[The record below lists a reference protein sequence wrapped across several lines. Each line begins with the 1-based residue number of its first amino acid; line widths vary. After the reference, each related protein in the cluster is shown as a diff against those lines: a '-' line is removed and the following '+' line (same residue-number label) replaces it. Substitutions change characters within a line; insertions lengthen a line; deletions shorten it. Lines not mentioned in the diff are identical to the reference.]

1 MSSAA
6 KLLIASAV
14 SAAFL
19 SACSS
24 VSLAPVEDRGG
35 LAETPAASSAPAPA
49 APAAPAAEVIPLGG
63 GAASTGAGTYTVKAG
78 DTLYRIAKNH
88 GVKVHELM
96 SANGITDPSK
106 LPVGRVLTIPGGA
119 AAVSHAAAAAPA
131 PALASHTAA
140 ATHAAAAE
148 PAVHTAPAA
157 ESPAAKPGVKT
168 IPGTQETLLWP
179 LKGRSVKAFSA
190 ESRGIDIAAERGTAV
205 KAAAAGEVLLV
216 SSSFKGYGN
225 LVILRHGDGSFVT
238 TYGQLSSI
246 AVEKGARVKAGQV
259 IGKSGGLDASSPVL
273 HFEVRIAGK
282 PVDPKEYLP

>member
-24 VSLAPVEDRGG
+24 VDIAPVEDRSGS
-35 LAETPAASSAPAPA
+35 AEAPVASTAPAPA
-49 APAAPAAEVIPLGG
+49 VPAAPAAEVIPLGG
-63 GAASTGAGTYTVKAG
+63 GTASVGAGTYTVKPG

-88 GVKVHELM
+88 GVNVNELM
-96 SANGITDPSK
+96 RTNGITDPSK

-119 AAVSHAAAAAPA
+119 APVHHAAAPA
-131 PALASHTAA
+131 PAPAAAPHA
-140 ATHAAAAE
+140 ATHVAE
-148 PAVHTAPAA
+148 PAPAHAAPAA
-157 ESPAAKPGVKT
+157 EATSSKSGAKM

-190 ESRGIDIAAERGTAV
+190 ESRGIDIAVDRGTSV

-246 AVEKGARVKAGQV
+246 SVEKGARVKAGQV
-259 IGKSGGLDASSPVL
+259 IGKSGGLDASNPVL

>member
-24 VSLAPVEDRGG
+24 VDIAPVEDRSGP
-35 LAETPAASSAPAPA
+35 AEAPAASTAPAPA
-49 APAAPAAEVIPLGG
+49 EPAAPAAEVIPLGG
-63 GAASTGAGTYTVKAG
+63 GAASSGAGTYTVKSG

-88 GVKVHELM
+88 GVNVNELM
-96 SANGITDPSK
+96 RTNGITDPSK

-119 AAVSHAAAAAPA
+119 ASAHHASAPVPAPAAAP
-131 PALASHTAA
+131 
-140 ATHAAAAE
+140 HAAAAE
-148 PAVHTAPAA
+148 PAPVHAAPAV
-157 ESPAAKPGVKT
+157 ESPSAKSGVKT

-179 LKGRSVKAFSA
+179 LKGRSVRAFSA
-190 ESRGIDIAAERGTAV
+190 ESRGIDIAVDRGTAV

-259 IGKSGGLDASSPVL
+259 IGKSGGLEASNPVL

>member
-24 VSLAPVEDRGG
+24 VDIAPVEDRSGSVE
-35 LAETPAASSAPAPA
+35 ASAASTAPAPA

-63 GAASTGAGTYTVKAG
+63 DSAASGTGTYTVKPG

-88 GVKVHELM
+88 GVNVNELM
-96 SANGITDPSK
+96 RTNGITDPSK
-106 LPVGRVLTIPGGA
+106 LPVGRVLTIPGGVA
-119 AAVSHAAAAAPA
+119 SVHHAAAPVPA
-131 PALASHTAA
+131 PAVASHT

-148 PAVHTAPAA
+148 PAPAHAAPAA
-157 ESPAAKPGVKT
+157 EAPSAKSGAKM

-179 LKGRSVKAFSA
+179 LKGRFVKAFSA
-190 ESRGIDIAAERGTAV
+190 ESRGIDIAVDRGTSV

-246 AVEKGARVKAGQV
+246 SVEKGTRVKAGQV
-259 IGKSGGLDASSPVL
+259 IGKSGGLDASNPVL

>member
-24 VSLAPVEDRGG
+24 VDIAPVEDRSGS
-35 LAETPAASSAPAPA
+35 AEAPAASTAPAPA
-49 APAAPAAEVIPLGG
+49 VPAAPAAEVIPLGG
-63 GAASTGAGTYTVKAG
+63 GSASSGAGTYTVKPG

-88 GVKVHELM
+88 GVNVNELM
-96 SANGITDPSK
+96 RTNGITDPSK

-119 AAVSHAAAAAPA
+119 APAHHAAAPA
-131 PALASHTAA
+131 PAPAAAPHA
-140 ATHAAAAE
+140 ATHVAE
-148 PAVHTAPAA
+148 PAPAHAAPAA
-157 ESPAAKPGVKT
+157 EATAAKSGAKM

-190 ESRGIDIAAERGTAV
+190 ESRGIDIAVDRGTSV

-246 AVEKGARVKAGQV
+246 SVEKGARVKAGQV
-259 IGKSGGLDASSPVL
+259 IGKSGGLDASNPVL

>member
-24 VSLAPVEDRGG
+24 VDIAPVEDRSGP
-35 LAETPAASSAPAPA
+35 AEAPAASTAPAPA
-49 APAAPAAEVIPLGG
+49 EPAAPAAEVIPLGG
-63 GAASTGAGTYTVKAG
+63 GSASAGAGTYTVKPG

-88 GVKVHELM
+88 GVNVNELM
-96 SANGITDPSK
+96 RTNGITDPSK

-119 AAVSHAAAAAPA
+119 APAHHAAIPAPA
-131 PALASHTAA
+131 PAAAPHA
-140 ATHAAAAE
+140 ATHVAE
-148 PAVHTAPAA
+148 PAPAHAAPAA
-157 ESPAAKPGVKT
+157 EATGAKSGAKM

-190 ESRGIDIAAERGTAV
+190 ESRGIDIAVDRGTAV

-246 AVEKGARVKAGQV
+246 SVEKGARVKAGQV
-259 IGKSGGLDASSPVL
+259 IGKSGGLDASNPVL

>member
-24 VSLAPVEDRGG
+24 VDIAPVEDRSGSVE
-35 LAETPAASSAPAPA
+35 APAASTAPAPA
-49 APAAPAAEVIPLGG
+49 EPAAPAAEVIPLGG
-63 GAASTGAGTYTVKAG
+63 GAASSGAGTYTVKPG

-88 GVKVHELM
+88 GVNVNELM
-96 SANGITDPSK
+96 RTNGITDPSK

-119 AAVSHAAAAAPA
+119 APVHHAATPA
-131 PALASHTAA
+131 PVPAPVAASHTA
-140 ATHAAAAE
+140 THAAE
-148 PAVHTAPAA
+148 PAPAHA
-157 ESPAAKPGVKT
+157 ASAVESPSAKSGAKM

-190 ESRGIDIAAERGTAV
+190 ESRGIDIAVDRGTSV

-225 LVILRHGDGSFVT
+225 LVILRHGDGTFVT
-238 TYGQLSSI
+238 TYGQLQSI
-246 AVEKGARVKAGQV
+246 AVEKGARVKAGQK
-259 IGKSGGLDASSPVL
+259 IGTVGGLDASSPLL